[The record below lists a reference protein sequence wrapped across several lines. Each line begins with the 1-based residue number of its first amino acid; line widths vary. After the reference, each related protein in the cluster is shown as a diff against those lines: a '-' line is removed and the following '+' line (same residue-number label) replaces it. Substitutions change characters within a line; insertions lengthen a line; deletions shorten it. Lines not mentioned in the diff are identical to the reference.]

1 MSKPIINIE
10 SWKQEKRD
18 AIYLEHRKMVPAIA
32 QNIMRVMP
40 PGTEL
45 NDLIQIGEIALLEN
59 ALKYKD
65 GWGPIEAYL
74 GQRIRWAILREMEG
88 RLARARHEI
97 AISQIGTED
106 DGQRLLES
114 QAINAEQ
121 EESLMAD
128 DSVMREAVTSLT
140 GREQQILKLRFIDG
154 WNRSRRARFSVSP
167 ARESNRS
174 KPRPRT
180 LGSARRDAKAGGP
193 GIRGSADEY
202 HADPAAGLHLVRN
215 RANNSAFPTPERRN
229 ARAPCK
235 VYSISAVTPERRKR
249 AIKRSR
255 GTHRSVKEGL
265 SENAFISDL

>member
-18 AIYLEHRKMVPAIA
+18 AIYREHRKIVPRIA
-32 QNIMRVMP
+32 RGLLRIMP
-40 PGTEL
+40 QGTEIE
-45 NDLIQIGEIALLEN
+45 DLIQIGEIALLEN

-140 GREQQILKLRFIDG
+140 SREQQILKLRFIDG
-154 WNRSRRARFSVSP
+154 LQQGKTGEVLGISGPRVKQIETV
-167 ARESNRS
+167 ARERLAQRVEMR
-174 KPRPRT
+174 KQGDRVYAEVRT
-180 LGSARRDAKAGGP
+180 NTTPIRLPDFISFETRAQF
-193 GIRGSADEY
+193 GI
-202 HADPAAGLHLVRN
+202 
-215 RANNSAFPTPERRN
+215 PTT
-229 ARAPCK
+229 PCK

-255 GTHRSVKEGL
+255 GPI
-265 SENAFISDL
+265 AA

>member
-18 AIYLEHRKMVPAIA
+18 AIYREHRKIVPRIA
-32 QNIMRVMP
+32 RGLLRIMP
-40 PGTEL
+40 QGTEIE
-45 NDLIQIGEIALLEN
+45 DLIQIGEIALLEN

-121 EESLMAD
+121 EESLMSD

-154 WNRSRRARFSVSP
+154 TATGKNGRGARYLRP
-167 ARESNRS
+167 ESETDRNGS
-174 KPRPRT
+174 PRT
-180 LGSARRDAKAGGP
+180 LGPARRDAKAGGP

-202 HADPAAGLHLVRN
+202 DADPFAGFHLV
-215 RANNSAFPTPERRN
+215 
-229 ARAPCK
+229 
-235 VYSISAVTPERRKR
+235 
-249 AIKRSR
+249 
-255 GTHRSVKEGL
+255 
-265 SENAFISDL
+265 

>member
-10 SWKQEKRD
+10 SWKNGKRD
-18 AIYLEHRKMVPAIA
+18 AIYLEHRKIIPAIA
-32 QNIMRVMP
+32 QNILRVMP

-114 QAINAEQ
+114 QAISAEQ
-121 EESLMAD
+121 EESLMSD

-154 WNRSRRARFSVSP
+154 LDQEQAGEVLGISGT
-167 ARESNRS
+167 ESE
-174 KPRPRT
+174 T
-180 LGSARRDAKAGGP
+180 D
-193 GIRGSADEY
+193 
-202 HADPAAGLHLVRN
+202 
-215 RANNSAFPTPERRN
+215 RN
-229 ARAPCK
+229 ASSRERLAQRVHMRKQGDRVYAEVRTHTTPIRLPDFISFETSEQFGIPKAARK

-255 GTHRSVKEGL
+255 
-265 SENAFISDL
+265 APIAA